1 MKKIS
6 ISIAMMAFFTLA
18 IAFTSCKSK
27 VSDADVKTAVETALK
42 ADPMAVNTMVSVEK
56 GVATIS
62 GECKDDA
69 CKTHCAD
76 LVKGINSFWVMCFL
90 FCVGSATVFV
100 KRCTKLNKVLEH

>member
-76 LVKGINSFWVMCFL
+76 LVKGIK
-90 FCVGSATVFV
+90 GV
-100 KRCTKLNKVLEH
+100 KEVVNNLKN